1 MENTSMRATTEYN
14 EMLELLQLTYMK
26 AEELCDELKQCLN
39 KLKEN
44 KNISELSQLIHTQKE
59 SAILFYTRH
68 INTLIAIVEKY
79 ITSRM
84 SYENQ
89 TGILWIV
96 RMSFDT

>member
-59 SAILFYTRH
+59 KCNIILYETHQYFDRYCRK
-68 INTLIAIVEKY
+68 IYYLEDELRESNRDIVDSED
-79 ITSRM
+79 
-84 SYENQ
+84 E
-89 TGILWIV
+89 
-96 RMSFDT
+96 F